1 MKTQFLGGA
10 YVARSSNAAANRL
23 VNAYPEQIPEGGK
36 EPAALIGCPGL
47 RRMYYLGDSVGI
59 RGMIA
64 GSDGKF
70 YAVAGNQLW
79 QVTVAF
85 GGATAVGTLNSGSG
99 PVSMADNGTQLA
111 IVDGVAGY
119 TWTFGTSTFATI
131 SDPDFPN
138 GCTHIAY
145 QDTYG
150 IVVDPGTQTFKISA
164 SNDFT
169 SWAALDFAAAEGDP
183 DKALVPLVDHREL
196 WIFGEVSTEVFY
208 NSGNAD
214 FPFERV
220 QGGYIEHGIA
230 AVHSAVK
237 LDNSVF
243 WLAKNKAGG
252 AVVLRVVG
260 YQPQIISTHAVSYA
274 IEQYGDV
281 SDAYAYGYQQEGH
294 AFYVLVFPSA
304 GACWVFDSATSLWHE
319 RGGFADGEYTAY
331 PVSCHA
337 YFGGKNLV
345 GHRDNGRIYTL
356 ELDEYDYDDQPRKVL
371 RSWRIPF
378 NEENEV
384 ETNELVI
391 GMETGVGITT
401 WQGSDPQMMLRV
413 SKDGGHTWPVERWAP
428 VGKIG
433 ERGRGVR
440 WRRVACAAD
449 TVLEVSIT
457 DPVKVVMTGAY
468 MDGKAL

>member
-10 YVARSSNAAANRL
+10 YVVRSPNAAANRL

-47 RRMYYLGDSVGI
+47 RRYHYLGDSAEV
-59 RGMIA
+59 RGMWA
-64 GSDGKF
+64 ASDGSL
-70 YAVAGNQLW
+70 YAVAGQTLW
-79 QVTVAF
+79 KIPDPYGSGTN
-85 GGATAVGTLNSGSG
+85 VGTLDTSTG
-99 PVSMADNGTQLA
+99 PVSIADNGTQLG
-111 IVDGVAGY
+111 IVDGTAGY
-119 TWTFGTSTFATI
+119 TWTFGTSTFAKITDI
-131 SDPDFPN
+131 DFPN
-138 GCTHIAY
+138 GAKFLAY

-150 IVVDPGTQTFKISA
+150 IAVVPGTQQFRISG

-169 SWAALDFAAAEGDP
+169 SWAALDFANAEGDP
-183 DKALVPLVDHREL
+183 DNALLAFVDHREL
-196 WIFGEVSTEVFY
+196 WIFGEQSTEVFY

-214 FPFERV
+214 FPFERI
-220 QGGYIEHGIA
+220 QGGFLEVGCA
-230 AVHSAVK
+230 AASSVAK
-237 LDNSVF
+237 MDNSVY
-243 WLAKNKAGG
+243 WLAKNRSGG
-252 AVVLRVVG
+252 AVVVRAVG
-260 YQPQIISTHAVSYA
+260 YQPQIVSTHAVSYA

-281 SDAYAYGYQQEGH
+281 SNAYAIAYQQEGH
-294 AFYVLVFPSA
+294 AFYLLIFPSV
-304 GACWVFDSATSLWHE
+304 GKCWVFDAATSLWHE
-319 RGGFADGEYTAY
+319 RAGWKDGDWSRY
-331 PVSCHA
+331 PVSCHV
-337 YFGGKNLV
+337 YYGGKNVV
-345 GHRDNGRIYTL
+345 GHYNNGRIYTL

-391 GMETGVGITT
+391 GMETGFGITT
-401 WQGSDPQMMLRV
+401 GQGSDPQLMLRV